1 MPDLTI
7 KSISHPQTNFAPT
20 TMTAAM
26 FLSGLLSHFYRE
38 NMFRKLRGFSLHV
51 FESTQKWNALP
62 ENNTPQLENTRANEK
77 NAGSETEKVLK
88 LGSISAYPV
97 LHTSVSRTGISVTH
111 ESD

>member
-1 MPDLTI
+1 MRLQFQLVLSSLKNWAAMPDLTI

-51 FESTQKWNALP
+51 FESTQK
-62 ENNTPQLENTRANEK
+62 
-77 NAGSETEKVLK
+77 
-88 LGSISAYPV
+88 
-97 LHTSVSRTGISVTH
+97 
-111 ESD
+111 